1 MTRHPTALPP
11 LGLYVHFPWCVR
23 KCPYC
28 DFNSH
33 ERSGALPQ
41 REYIDQLIADLR
53 HELSLLPDRRLIETV
68 FIGGGTPSLN
78 SGDGIAR
85 LLDALQAT
93 GRLDSNAEITLE
105 ANPGTVE
112 RRYFADYAAAG
123 VNRISLGVQSFDAAQ
138 LHTLGRIHNTD
149 DVHRAWDIL
158 VGLPLSKRNIDL
170 MHGLPGQTV
179 EQALADIDAA
189 LALAP
194 GHISWYQ
201 LTLEPNTRF
210 YRYPPELPDED
221 ALTDIEQAGHT
232 RLAAAGYHQYEISAF
247 AQPGQACE
255 HNGLY
260 WNFGDYLG
268 IGAGAHGKVTLND
281 GIIRTQR
288 TRQPE
293 HYMAAVNFGRQHH
306 AVQASDLP
314 FEYMLNVLRL
324 REGAPHEQFE
334 ARTGLPLADIQ
345 PSMDRLIQKGVLHPG
360 RHQLTDRGWWFYND
374 AVAEFLPTE

>member
-1 MTRHPTALPP
+1 MTPPIITLPP

-33 ERSGALPQ
+33 ERSGELPQ
-41 REYIDQLIADLR
+41 REYIDQLIADLQ
-53 HELSLLPDRRLIETV
+53 HELSLVPDGRLIETV
-68 FIGGGTPSLN
+68 FIGGGTPSLI

-85 LLDALQAT
+85 LLDALRAT
-93 GRLDSNAEITLE
+93 GRLGSSAEITLE

-112 RRYFADYAAAG
+112 RRYFADYVAAG
-123 VNRISLGVQSFDAAQ
+123 VNRISLGVQSFDPAQ
-138 LHTLGRIHNTD
+138 LQTLGRIHNTE

-158 VGLPLSKRNIDL
+158 VGLPLQKRNIDL
-170 MHGLPGQTV
+170 MHGLPEQTV
-179 EQALADIDAA
+179 EQAMADIDAA

-221 ALTDIEQAGHT
+221 ALTDIEQAGHA
-232 RLAAAGYHQYEISAF
+232 RLAAAGYRQYEISAF
-247 AQPGQACE
+247 ARPDQTCE
-255 HNGLY
+255 HNRLY

-268 IGAGAHGKVTLND
+268 IGAGAHGKVTTTD
-281 GIIRTQR
+281 TIVRTQR

-293 HYMAAVNFGRQHH
+293 HYLAAIDFGRRHQV
-306 AVQASDLP
+306 VQARDLP

-324 REGAPHEQFE
+324 RAGAPHDQFE
-334 ARTGLPLADIQ
+334 ARTGLPLTGIQ
-345 PSMDRLIQKGVLHPG
+345 PAVDRLIQKGVLHPD
-360 RHQLTDRGWWFYND
+360 RHQLTERGWWFYND
-374 AVAEFLPTE
+374 AVAEFLPSE